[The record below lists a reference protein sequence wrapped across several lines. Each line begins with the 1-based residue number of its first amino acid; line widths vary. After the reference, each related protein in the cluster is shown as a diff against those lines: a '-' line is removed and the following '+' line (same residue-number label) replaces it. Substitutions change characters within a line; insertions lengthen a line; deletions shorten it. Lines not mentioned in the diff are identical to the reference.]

1 MGEQYE
7 TKGATRYAYDL
18 VFKDETTARGG
29 PIRAD
34 QDLKTASHAVRERL
48 ALVGIRDTDGES
60 VAVGRYTR
68 ERASMGVRG
77 GKARAVVVRALHHVA
92 VNAVRL
98 QAAMERSRMEA
109 WTTLEAV

>member
-34 QDLKTASHAVRERL
+34 QDLKP
-48 ALVGIRDTDGES
+48 
-60 VAVGRYTR
+60 
-68 ERASMGVRG
+68 
-77 GKARAVVVRALHHVA
+77 LHMPYA
-92 VNAVRL
+92 NDWR
-98 QAAMERSRMEA
+98 
-109 WTTLEAV
+109 W